1 VIIGGLAELFS
12 GAISMGLGAYLASD
26 TERQKY
32 DAEVLREQDEVQ
44 RFPAKE
50 RQECYEIL
58 EKYNISHDA
67 ITPVL
72 DQLCAD
78 PKQWIQVRRIPPLEV
93 QGKLMRSVHDG
104 FRVET

>member
-1 VIIGGLAELFS
+1 LVILGGLAELFS
-12 GAISMGLGAYLASD
+12 GAISMGLGAYLAANTD
-26 TERQKY
+26 RQKWF
-32 DAEVLREQDEVQ
+32 AEELKEIDEVK

-50 RQECYEIL
+50 RQECYDIL

-78 PKQWIQVRRIPPLEV
+78 PKQWVQVYISLSIS
-93 QGKLMRSVHDG
+93 KTS
-104 FRVET
+104 